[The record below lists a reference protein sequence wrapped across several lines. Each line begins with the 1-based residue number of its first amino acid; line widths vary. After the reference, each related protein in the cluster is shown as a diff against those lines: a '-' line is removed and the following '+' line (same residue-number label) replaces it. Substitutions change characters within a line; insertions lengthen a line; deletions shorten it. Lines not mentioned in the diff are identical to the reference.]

1 MRGSDRL
8 NVGRSRRR
16 QRQRVLE
23 RVLLGGNHMLMRLPT
38 PRLLLPT
45 LLWLLACLAPAPSP
59 AAMEAATPNAT
70 TPAAT
75 TPAATTPAAATRL
88 PQLLQQLPDASYAD
102 KQTLIKQLAATHD
115 PRVRVV
121 LNALLE
127 GNLYARSSDHQVFI
141 TRADGDNLA
150 LTDPLTAAPAGT
162 ASSDGLTRIG
172 VNNQLRKTLR
182 VALAQFDLSSPDA
195 GVRREAV
202 REMLRAVDA
211 QTVEVLRGRLHEE
224 QDKGVRADIR
234 DGLALADLDS
244 GDADTRL
251 AAVKTLAGSL
261 NLDVYNRLSSMVE
274 QASDGSYGESDPR
287 VRAAAQSSIRAINRW
302 RIFYSGI
309 QTLLFGLSQGSVLV
323 LAAIGLA
330 ITFGVMGVINMAH
343 GELMMLGAY
352 TTYVVQLLMP
362 QHIGASILV
371 AIPAA
376 FLVSGLAGIA
386 IERTIVRHLYGR
398 PLETLLATFGLSLVL
413 QQAVRDIFSANN
425 RPVQSPEWISG
436 QLQINQALS
445 ITYNRLYII
454 VFTFVLFLVLLQVLK
469 RTRLGLEVRAV
480 AQNRAMAKAM
490 GIRTEWVD
498 ALTFGLGSGI
508 AGIAGVALSQ
518 LTNVGPNLGQSYIV
532 DSFMVV
538 VFGGVGNL
546 WGTELGGNA
555 LGIVNKL
562 LEPYSG
568 AVLAKIF
575 VLVFLILFIQR
586 RPRGLFPQKGRAA
599 DG

>member
-1 MRGSDRL
+1 M
-8 NVGRSRRR
+8 
-16 QRQRVLE
+16 
-23 RVLLGGNHMLMRLPT
+23 MRLL
-38 PRLLLPT
+38 RLCALSIGLS
-45 LLWLLACLAPAPSP
+45 LASLATISL
-59 AAMEAATPNAT
+59 ATAQGSSET
-70 TPAAT
+70 QGLTE
-75 TPAATTPAAATRL
+75 
-88 PQLLQQLPDASYAD
+88 LLQQLPSAGFSD
-102 KQTLIKQLAATHD
+102 KQALISQLAQYHD
-115 PRVRVV
+115 PRVRPI
-121 LNALLE
+121 LTGLLE
-127 GNLYARSSDHQVFI
+127 GNLYSRTSDGRVFL
-141 TRADGDNLA
+141 TEADGGNFK
-150 LTDPLTAAPAGT
+150 LTDPVTGAPAG
-162 ASSDGLTRIG
+162 AAPSDEFSKVT
-172 VNNQLRKTLR
+172 VNNSLRKALR
-182 VALAQFDLSSPDA
+182 VSLAQYDLTSPDA
-195 GVRREAV
+195 HVRLAAV
-202 REMLRAVDA
+202 REMLRGVDEEI
-211 QTVEVLRGRLHEE
+211 VGVLRAHLPQESNA
-224 QDKGVRADIR
+224 GVKREIHDA
-234 DGLALADLDS
+234 LALADLDS
-244 GDADTRL
+244 EQAEVRL
-251 AAVKTLAGSL
+251 AAVKVLGDSL
-261 NLDVYNRLSSMVE
+261 NGDVYNRLMSM
-274 QASDGSYGESDPR
+274 ATPNSDGSYSESDVR
-287 VRAAAQSSIRAINRW
+287 VRAAAQASIRDINRW
-302 RIFYSGI
+302 RELYAGI
-309 QTLLFGLSQGSVLV
+309 QVLIFGLSQGSVLV

-343 GELMMLGAY
+343 GELIMLGAY

-376 FLVSGLAGIA
+376 FLVSGLAGVA
-386 IERTIVRHLYGR
+386 IERGIVRHLYGR

-413 QQAVRDIFSANN
+413 QQIVRDLFSANN
-425 RPVQSPEWISG
+425 RPVQSPDWISG
-436 QLQINQALS
+436 QLQINGALS

-454 VFTFVLFLVLLQVLK
+454 VFTFALFLALLAVLK

-480 AQNRAMAKAM
+480 SQNRAMAKAM

-498 ALTFGLGSGI
+498 AMTFGLGSGI
-508 AGIAGVALSQ
+508 AGVAGVALSQ

-599 DG
+599 EG